1 MFWFGELKLKF
12 FEPLFIEHWSDNF
25 IIRYQRFALL
35 YIKVSRS
42 WFLQA
47 FWSQVMDE
55 GQLANIDELHL
66 KERNTRLTDIFLV
79 LKIFQVVLNPSD
91 SVPLRGS
98 SCTSASLEGYSSN
111 LQVVSE
117 TKNI

>member
-12 FEPLFIEHWSDNF
+12 FEPLFIERWSDNF

-35 YIKVSRS
+35 YINVSRS

-47 FWSQVMDE
+47 FWSQVVDE

-66 KERNTRLTDIFLV
+66 KERNKFYM
-79 LKIFQVVLNPSD
+79 QN
-91 SVPLRGS
+91 
-98 SCTSASLEGYSSN
+98 
-111 LQVVSE
+111 
-117 TKNI
+117 